1 MKKLIGFLNIPLL
14 AVSLAFAQG
23 DGAAASGNAYSVGS
37 WKDSAPAKSKSAP
50 ASASVVVEKPAVQE
64 APAAQETPAVEE
76 KTAEKTETKPAEKP
90 VAKKTAK
97 PAEKRAA
104 KTAPAPAATPEPAP
118 VAEPAS
124 SAQTEPASSS
134 GQATPA
140 SSSAQAVPAEA
151 PAPAATPAPAPVV
164 TPVPVAT
171 ADSVPAK
178 TETAYDSAKKAALTT
193 PENVREL
200 RGKKSFAEYQQKQ
213 QVKRDSVWAVSSY
226 HGFSFTGGRT
236 YDKRLGEY
244 ADADDFIWATNLGLY
259 YFYRYNFNPYISF
272 QGRLGALYRYGRF
285 EKSAGYGSAQYHGE
299 SYDLENIKST
309 RYFNMSVDAPMSI
322 RFGTLVLPSS
332 FVYMSLTLGVTKSV
346 YDYIDVQ
353 NRVVFANPSAELKET
368 LKYVD
373 DYPYKKSHHTD
384 GAFYLDD
391 WESNCWFGIGA
402 DFRYVALEFQALIAA
417 NSTRDNHRYHDM
429 FHKAMPTWRFMI
441 DFGAY

>member
-76 KTAEKTETKPAEKP
+76 KTAEKPETKPAEKP
-90 VAKKTAK
+90 VAKKATK

-104 KTAPAPAATPEPAP
+104 KTAPAPAATPAPAP
-118 VAEPAS
+118 VAEPVS
-124 SAQTEPASSS
+124 SAQAE
-134 GQATPA
+134 PA
-140 SSSAQAVPAEA
+140 SSSAQVAPAVA
-151 PAPAATPAPAPVV
+151 PAPEATPAPVTTPAVV
-164 TPVPVAT
+164 AA

-213 QVKRDSVWAVSSY
+213 QVKRDSVWADASY
-226 HGFSFTGGRT
+226 HGFSFTGGRM

-285 EKSAGYGSAQYHGE
+285 EKSIGYGSAQYHGE

-353 NRVVFANPSAELKET
+353 NKVVFADPSAELKET

-391 WESNCWFGIGA
+391 WESNCWIGIGTNFKYMA
-402 DFRYVALEFQALIAA
+402 FEFQTLIAA

-429 FHKAMPTWRFMI
+429 FHKAMPTWRLMI